1 MRLKIVAFILLSLLS
16 WNFVGEA
23 SNSGATNSGATKNS
37 ASVYELKL
45 DNKKIRPRDNSQ
57 KVECYFYSD
66 GKLFIK
72 FPSSEGW
79 AYLVVS
85 TPMGELV
92 HKERF
97 HTGFEFS
104 TYIGVPDM
112 PWKIEVTTTQGGEYE
127 GWLIVQE

>member
-1 MRLKIVAFILLSLLS
+1 MIKRFLLLVTLLNCISVMAFGDDASAKKDARRRTTIEIKPKRIKPLSVIGEVESYYIHDTCELS
-16 WNFVGEA
+16 I
-23 SNSGATNSGATKNS
+23 S
-37 ASVYELKL
+37 
-45 DNKKIRPRDNSQ
+45 
-57 KVECYFYSD
+57 
-66 GKLFIK
+66 
-72 FPSSEGW
+72 FPVSEGW
-79 AYLVVS
+79 AELVVS

-127 GWLIVQE
+127 GWLILQE